1 MQWQLFLKVSFKMK
15 EYILVLQRS
24 DDYQKQWEFHCDAE
38 DAESAEQD
46 ALIENENVRCISVF
60 VRVK

>member
-1 MQWQLFLKVSFKMK
+1 MK

-38 DAESAEQD
+38 DAESAEKD